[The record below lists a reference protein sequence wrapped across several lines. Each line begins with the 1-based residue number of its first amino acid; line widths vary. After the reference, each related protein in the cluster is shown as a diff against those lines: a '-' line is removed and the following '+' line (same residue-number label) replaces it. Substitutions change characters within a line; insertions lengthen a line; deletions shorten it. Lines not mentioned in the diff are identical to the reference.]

1 MVLGCGRNPF
11 PEYGGYA
18 SDAISRDAGF
28 GDGVNEDEE
37 EDDEDEEEDEEE
49 EEDDEDEEEAG
60 EKDDENG
67 EPKETDEG

>member
-37 EDDEDEEEDEEE
+37 EDDEDEEE